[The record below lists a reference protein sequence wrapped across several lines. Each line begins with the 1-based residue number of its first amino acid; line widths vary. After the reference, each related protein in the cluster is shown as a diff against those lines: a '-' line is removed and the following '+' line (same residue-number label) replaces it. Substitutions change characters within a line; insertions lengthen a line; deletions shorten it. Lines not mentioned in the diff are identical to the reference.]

1 MTTKDYSRALCEICG
16 IERKGKLIFKKRDW
30 DGKTWVCGGRSY
42 KEFDFSSMPDVSVDI
57 VPTAQWNKKNGFLYP
72 YTDIEKIKKL
82 YGEHG
87 YDFVEFLKADIN
99 FEQPENFV
107 KLEELMLAEL
117 AKQRLTVVKWVHY
130 YSDNILMHEYILI
143 TKCGHKFKFKHND
156 IAVDNWFVE
165 RENRTECLIL
175 FILRKVL
182 PICGD
187 SLKQGIREQ
196 EWKYE

>member
-16 IERKGKLIFKKRDW
+16 IEPTYKVMLDSTLMNITEDKELAEISAFES
-30 DGKTWVCGGRSY
+30 GGVIVDAY
-42 KEFDFSSMPDVSVDI
+42 PDF
-57 VPTAQWNKKNGFLYP
+57 T
-72 YTDIEKIKKL
+72 
-82 YGEHG
+82 
-87 YDFVEFLKADIN
+87 
-99 FEQPENFV
+99 QPENFV

-130 YSDNILMHEYILI
+130 FSDNTLMHEYILI

-187 SLKQGIREQ
+187 SLKQAIREQ
-196 EWKYE
+196 EWLYG